1 MCNPSE
7 KLKIF
12 HEYTDVWCWICFH
25 ISRTQLCQKQLW
37 ILRYTGSKKNS
48 RRNPKKKI
56 RKKSQK
62 YLGEIQNPKQSGWG
76 LLLEMLAN
84 LPLYRSCTIVFGNIY
99 QFHFYRFHTIFILA
113 LKEDIFQYRCLG
125 NSQTLL
131 CLKSLELYT
140 NPEKPSHFPT
150 RSPKKQMKKSIF
162 FRYIL
167 NIGFWIYFQRL
178 MLDMFAGVINTIV
191 SENSGS
197 FFST

>member
-1 MCNPSE
+1 MNILTSDVGYVSISLAHNCVRNNFGYWDTRDQ
-7 KLKIF
+7 KKI
-12 HEYTDVWCWICFH
+12 HEGI
-25 ISRTQLCQKQLW
+25 Q
-37 ILRYTGSKKNS
+37 
-48 RRNPKKKI
+48 KKI

-113 LKEDIFQYRCLG
+113 SKEDIFQYRCLG

-140 NPEKPSHFPT
+140 NPEKPNHFPA
-150 RSPKKQMKKSIF
+150 RSPK
-162 FRYIL
+162 
-167 NIGFWIYFQRL
+167 
-178 MLDMFAGVINTIV
+178 
-191 SENSGS
+191 
-197 FFST
+197 